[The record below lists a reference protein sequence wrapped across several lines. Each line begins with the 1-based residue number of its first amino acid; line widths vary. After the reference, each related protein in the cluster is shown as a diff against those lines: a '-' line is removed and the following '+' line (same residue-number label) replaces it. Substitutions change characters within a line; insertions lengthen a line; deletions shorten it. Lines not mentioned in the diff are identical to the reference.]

1 MNTNLALTDVAMK
14 TTRPYVMRARAAA
27 AEETRLRILR
37 AVIDATSDQPIA
49 SIALADVAE
58 RADVSVQT
66 VLRQF
71 GNRDGLL
78 DAATDLAAKEI
89 VEERA
94 TPPGDVEGA
103 VQVLFDHYEARGD
116 GAIQL
121 LAQES
126 WDERASRI
134 TDTGR
139 ALHRRWVEDAFAP
152 LIADRADA
160 ERSELIDLLVV
171 ATDVYTWKLLRRDR
185 GLSRTAAQR
194 RVLRMI
200 NSILGR

>member
-1 MNTNLALTDVAMK
+1 MK

-37 AVIDATSDQPIA
+37 AVIDATNDRPIA

-71 GNRDGLL
+71 GNKDALL
-78 DAATDLAAKEI
+78 DAATELAAGEI

-126 WDERASRI
+126 WDERAMRI
-134 TDTGR
+134 TTTGR

-152 LIADRADA
+152 LVADHADG

-185 GLSRTAAQR
+185 ELSRTAAER
-194 RVLRMI
+194 RVKRMI

>member
-1 MNTNLALTDVAMK
+1 MK
-14 TTRPYVMRARAAA
+14 TTRQYVMRARAAA

-37 AVIDATSDQPIA
+37 AAIEAVDDKPIA
-49 SIALADVAE
+49 AMVLSDVAD

-71 GNRDGLL
+71 GSRDGLL
-78 DAATDLAAKEI
+78 DAATELAAEEI
-89 VEERA
+89 AEERA
-94 TPPGDVEGA
+94 TPPGDVDGA
-103 VQVLFDHYEARGD
+103 VRVLFDHYEARGD
-116 GAIQL
+116 GAIRL

-126 WDERASRI
+126 WDERARSI
-134 TDTGR
+134 TATGR
-139 ALHRRWVEDAFAP
+139 AVHRRWVEDVFAP
-152 LIADRADA
+152 LVADRTDG
-160 ERSELIDLLVV
+160 EQTELLDLLVV

-185 GLSRTAAQR
+185 DLSRAAAQR

>member
-1 MNTNLALTDVAMK
+1 MK

-37 AVIDATSDQPIA
+37 AVIAATDDKPIA
-49 SIALADVAE
+49 SIVLSDIAE

-71 GNRDGLL
+71 GSRDGLL
-78 DAATDLAAKEI
+78 DAAVELAAKE
-89 VEERA
+89 VAEERA
-94 TPPGDVEGA
+94 TPPGDVDAA
-103 VQVLFDHYEARGD
+103 VRVLFDHYEARGD
-116 GAIQL
+116 GTMRL

-126 WDERASRI
+126 WDERAMSI
-134 TDTGR
+134 TTRGR
-139 ALHRRWVEDAFAP
+139 AVHRRWVEDVFAP
-152 LIADRADA
+152 LLADRTDG
-160 ERSELIDLLVV
+160 EQTELVDLLVV

-185 GLSRTAAQR
+185 DLSRAAAQR
-194 RVLRMI
+194 RVLRVI